1 MSANT
6 RRMKCAHKTPTRLH
20 TLSNAQPRPR
30 CHARP
35 HAKHAQARSRARA
48 KVGYKKTGPDCVLNC
63 MSFSKP
69 NLVSAS
75 AASAQM
81 VAHLSRFA

>member
-1 MSANT
+1 MSGNT
-6 RRMKCAHKTPTRLH
+6 RRMKSAHTTPTKLH
-20 TLSNAQPRPR
+20 TLNNAQPRPR

-35 HAKHAQARSRARA
+35 HAEHAQARSHAGA
-48 KVGYKKTGPDCVLNC
+48 KVGYEKTGSDCVLNC
-63 MSFSKP
+63 MSFSTP
-69 NLVSAS
+69 SFVSAS